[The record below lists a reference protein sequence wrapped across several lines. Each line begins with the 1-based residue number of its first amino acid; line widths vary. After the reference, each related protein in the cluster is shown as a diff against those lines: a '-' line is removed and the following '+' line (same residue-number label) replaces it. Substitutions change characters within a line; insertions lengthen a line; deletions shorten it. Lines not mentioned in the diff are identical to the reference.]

1 MARPEIKKMLDKI
14 RQAVGETSQAC
25 SEKEVLEEL
34 VVEADGWNMRLEEI
48 EAEEKDTE

>member
-34 VVEADGWNMRLEEI
+34 VCEADGWNMRLEEI
-48 EAEEKDTE
+48 ESEEKDTE